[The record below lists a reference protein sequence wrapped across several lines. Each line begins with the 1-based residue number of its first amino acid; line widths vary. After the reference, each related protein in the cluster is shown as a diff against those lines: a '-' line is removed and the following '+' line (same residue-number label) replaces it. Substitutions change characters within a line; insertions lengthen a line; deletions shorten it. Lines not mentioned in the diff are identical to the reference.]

1 MHPESEIEHAGVVYK
16 IEENTITVKIT
27 AHPGCASCH
36 ASDMCNASGSV
47 DKYFTVPYQEGIA
60 KGQDVK
66 IVTTLSTGFRA
77 LFIGYILPLII
88 LLVSLIVMLAVGIGE
103 FWTAIA
109 SISIVAF
116 YYITLFILR
125 DRIAKNIN
133 FTLKPS

>member
-1 MHPESEIEHAGVVYK
+1 MHSESEIEHAGVVHR
-16 IEENTITVKIT
+16 IEEKTITVKII

-36 ASDMCNASGSV
+36 ASGLCNESGSV
-47 DKYFTVPYQEGIA
+47 DKYFTVPYQDGIA

-77 LFIGYILPLII
+77 LFLGYILPLLL
-88 LLVSLIVMLAVGIGE
+88 LLVSLIVMLAAGIGE

-109 SISIVAF
+109 SIAAVAF
-116 YYITLFILR
+116 YYFLIFKLR

>member
-1 MHPESEIEHAGVVYK
+1 MHSESEIEHAGVVYK
-16 IEENTITVKIT
+16 IENNTITVKII

-36 ASDMCNASGSV
+36 ASGLCNESGSV
-47 DKYFTVPYQEGIA
+47 DKYFTVPYQDGIS

-88 LLVSLIVMLAVGIGE
+88 LLGSLIVMLALGVGE
-103 FWTAIA
+103 FWTAIGSLA
-109 SISIVAF
+109 IVAV
-116 YYITLFILR
+116 YYFLIFKLR